1 MAMVIDGT
9 YIVSGKYG
17 VHTEFNADLSYLE
30 YREAAEDLKNIG
42 AVVIPDD
49 SGRITNGNL
58 QVEKDYQRM
67 QDALHNAEWDLK
79 NSEKESEEWIEALE
93 EVENFKTELEAY
105 LTLEWNQHT
114 IIVDRSVYEDYCGN
128 SINEETAKSLLDWYV
143 AFANNECVHIAIIPL
158 SGDGLENWEYRITNL
173 DYDYLDS
180 VGGSLIPVPEICL
193 LDREV
198 IKILN
203 ENGYHVKDNAKLLE
217 VAL

>member
-1 MAMVIDGT
+1 MAMVVDGT

-17 VHTEFNADLSYLE
+17 VHVEFNEDLSYLE
-30 YREAAEDLKNIG
+30 YRAAVEDLENIG
-42 AVVIPDD
+42 AVVIPHER
-49 SGRITNGNL
+49 GCVTNGDL
-58 QVEKDYQRM
+58 QVLKIYEGTIDDLNLAQ
-67 QDALHNAEWDLK
+67 WDLE
-79 NSEKESEEWIEALE
+79 NSEKGSEEWIEASE
-93 EVENFKTELEAY
+93 AVENFQKELKDY
-105 LTLEWNQHT
+105 LTLEWNNYT
-114 IIVDRSVYEDYCGN
+114 MIVDKSVYKNYCG
-128 SINEETAKSLLDWYV
+128 SLPDEETAKGLLNWYV

-158 SGDGLENWEYRITNL
+158 NGDGLENWEHRIADL
-173 DYDYLDS
+173 DFDYLDS